1 MLHCRAS
8 HSQHQHTRLN
18 SSTWSLPHQQKTNV
32 SCFIAWRGVPG
43 VHNNLLLGSL
53 MRGGSY
59 LAGVSLFR
67 KECFFSFQPFSFSV
81 YEPRLRGSFLTEKKI
96 TMLPSFLHES
106 FAQAASIPSPHTAWG
121 IADDGSGFSP
131 FRQRLTNAV
140 LLVEYGVCFFARL
153 VVGNVSC
160 RFLHYIPHTAVL
172 IVFLLNELLWLTC
185 RTRFVRRVRP
195 RRGR

>member
-1 MLHCRAS
+1 MFLALLHGEEFSAFTTTFYLVAS
-8 HSQHQHTRLN
+8 CVEALT
-18 SSTWSLPHQQKTNV
+18 
-32 SCFIAWRGVPG
+32 WRGFLSSEK
-43 VHNNLLLGSL
+43 N
-53 MRGGSY
+53 
-59 LAGVSLFR
+59 AFSLFNPSR
-67 KECFFSFQPFSFSV
+67 SPFMNLASEVPFSQK
-81 YEPRLRGSFLTEKKI
+81 KKI